1 MKRILTLIALC
12 IVSGVSASTRQLQI
26 IPQPVKAELRTG
38 VFVTAGC
45 RVEWEGFDILRR
57 RGTE

>member
-38 VFVTAGC
+38 VFVTASNGK
-45 RVEWEGFDILRR
+45 VSTSGPKIWLR
-57 RGTE
+57 

>member
-45 RVEWEGFDILRR
+45 RVAHGRFLLRLF
-57 RGTE
+57 

>member
-38 VFVTAGC
+38 VFVTA
-45 RVEWEGFDILRR
+45 
-57 RGTE
+57 